1 MSDKSLW
8 QGLGNLVGLGKPSA
22 KPLATSTR
30 RCEAG
35 HPMAVDWLKCPYC
48 EAARTAGVR
57 TRVNPIEDA
66 YPESANPTSADLRP
80 AGRTTRVNQPDAAVA
95 GFEGDE
101 PQSESPESVSTHGSS
116 ARRTRIDMDID
127 SPAEAP
133 RMPAGSSRGAT
144 RVLDIPVAGAAT
156 PAARRPGPGR
166 RLTGILV
173 CFTWSPLGRVYEVRE
188 GRNFCGSGS
197 IAQEGNRDAD
207 ILVSED
213 STMSSEHFLIL
224 CQGGTYRISD
234 CNSTNGTYVYG
245 QLIDTLGVE
254 LIDGATIQ
262 AGATLLMF
270 KKLAA
275 PGAAST
281 DPLPA

>member
-8 QGLGNLVGLGKPSA
+8 QGLGNLMGLGKPSA

-66 YPESANPTSADLRP
+66 YPEPANPTSAGLRP
-80 AGRTTRVNQPDAAVA
+80 AGRTTRVNQPDYDAAS
-95 GFEGDE
+95 FEEDE
-101 PQSESPESVSTHGSS
+101 VQSESPEPGSRPAAG
-116 ARRTRIDMDID
+116 ARRTRIDTEID
-127 SPAEAP
+127 RPAEVP
-133 RMPAGSSRGAT
+133 DMPAGSSRGAT
-144 RVLDIPVAGAAT
+144 RVLDIPVAGTTT
-156 PAARRPGPGR
+156 PVARRPGPGR

-173 CFTWSPLGRVYEVRE
+173 CFTWSALGRVYEVRE
-188 GRNFCGSGS
+188 GRNFCGSGG

-245 QLIDTLGVE
+245 QLIDTLGIE
-254 LIDGATIQ
+254 LLDGATIQ

-275 PGAAST
+275 PGTAST
-281 DPLPA
+281 DLPPA